1 MTVSLNKLEVELSIL
16 VKEKLSKSCN
26 WVYKHHLPIS
36 MDRKVNFS
44 FLRHS
49 NHFQTLWTTALMVL
63 IIKAWFMAWLI
74 LPVFHVRLAGYKD
87 GCKYLWFILLGVFP
101 KKRRVVWSS
110 LLLEKRC
117 RQEGFFW
124 YFSLSVWVL
133 RLEIWLVV
141 VANHRSPAVV
151 RSRGSN
157 LECTRRHYGEI
168 FLGMRAVDHA

>member
-1 MTVSLNKLEVELSIL
+1 MHDLSEPLQPFPAIYEKGTSIL
-16 VKEKLSKSCN
+16 KVAAASILLKFQFEFHKVYWPYAVVLWDITVFENYKKKSSIIPSN
-26 WVYKHHLPIS
+26 NLAI
-36 MDRKVNFS
+36 
-44 FLRHS
+44 LRD
-49 NHFQTLWTTALMVL
+49 FQTLWTTALMVV

-101 KKRRVVWSS
+101 KKRRVVVWSS
-110 LLLEKRC
+110 LLHEKRC

-141 VANHRSPAVV
+141 
-151 RSRGSN
+151 
-157 LECTRRHYGEI
+157 
-168 FLGMRAVDHA
+168 